1 MSSSAANANLLHLL
15 YYIKYIISTHLV
27 KRAVWGND
35 LRQSV
40 LSKREKFVS
49 ILISFRNVQNSTDD

>member
-1 MSSSAANANLLHLL
+1 MSGSTANANLLRLL
-15 YYIKYIISTHLV
+15 YYIKYIINTHLV

-49 ILISFRNVQNSTDD
+49 ILISFRNV